1 MPAKRAPHSIDC
13 DQPHAAEVPRMA
25 ETDPSL
31 FVRLLLQHQN
41 DLLRYILPL
50 VGCLDDAQDV
60 LQETATALW
69 RKFDQYD
76 PDCPFLPWAKRFAHH
91 EVLMCHRRR
100 RRYTFLSDEL
110 IESLIAHQAEQ
121 EREAEQWQEALQDCV
136 NKLSEADRELL
147 NHRYAEPGTTIQRL
161 AAQTGQT
168 PNVLY
173 KTLARIRRQLL
184 HCVGKALALTG
195 AT

>member
-1 MPAKRAPHSIDC
+1 
-13 DQPHAAEVPRMA
+13 MA

-76 PDCPFLPWAKRFAHH
+76 PKQPFLPWARRFAHN
-91 EVLMCHRRR
+91 EVLMHHRKQ
-100 RRYTFLSDEL
+100 RRYTFLTEEL
-110 IESLIAHQAEQ
+110 IETLAQRSAEREQQAE
-121 EREAEQWQEALQDCV
+121 RRRNALRDCV
-136 NKLSEADRELL
+136 EKLPEADRLL
-147 NHRYAEPGTTIQRL
+147 LDQRYGEPGTTVQQL
-161 AAQTGQT
+161 AAQTGAT
-168 PNVLY
+168 ANVLY
-173 KTLARIRRQLL
+173 KALARIRRQLL
-184 HCVGKALALTG
+184 DCISRTLALAE